1 MSPAS
6 RIRRVFVHDLELMG
20 RVGIY
25 AVEQRYEQR
34 ILVSVDLEVI
44 DTYDGASDRL
54 RDVLNYERLIKQI
67 QAVIDSGHV
76 NLLETMAER
85 IAQSCLAD
93 QRVLAIR
100 VRVAKPDIIPGCGSV
115 GIEIERR
122 RQA

>member
-1 MSPAS
+1 
-6 RIRRVFVHDLELMG
+6 VFVHDLELMG